1 MWAPEH
7 TIAGYT
13 ITNKPTASHY
23 PGQFCPPNQFI
34 SNWVLFYACY
44 TTSFRLFMLQIA
56 KLSNSVDVCLH
67 GVGVDQRL
75 VVDGPGSL
83 CCQLGGEVAVGS
95 RKTLIVV
102 L

>member
-1 MWAPEH
+1 
-7 TIAGYT
+7 
-13 ITNKPTASHY
+13 
-23 PGQFCPPNQFI
+23 
-34 SNWVLFYACY
+34 
-44 TTSFRLFMLQIA
+44 MLQTA

-75 VVDGPGSL
+75 VVNGPGSL
-83 CCQLGGEVAVGS
+83 CCQLRGEVAVGS